1 MNGIRIN
8 QRRAQDLEPTVLDSN
23 SASTIYQ
30 LTGWGKSLQKSRQ
43 PYHMGCFK
51 SSLYAVVSESNYEEL
66 AYASTKEGSLDWSL
80 PGAVTNPVMP
90 DILVFP
96 KKLENQIVV

>member
-1 MNGIRIN
+1 
-8 QRRAQDLEPTVLDSN
+8 
-23 SASTIYQ
+23 
-30 LTGWGKSLQKSRQ
+30 
-43 PYHMGCFK
+43 MGCFK
-51 SSLYAVVSESNYEEL
+51 SSLYAVVSGSNYEEL

-96 KKLENQIVV
+96 KKLEN